1 MVRRLGEK
9 QPGAIYDEAR
19 IPPDSLPDPLVSSDG
34 LRKMT
39 RLMRNALSSLAIRG
53 LERQP
58 CGGGEFLAT
67 KAADPVYRLLG
78 TDGLP
83 VEEMPPLNHHVMG
96 TMGHHVRSGGHALTL
111 YDWERYMDFADKA
124 KNGTPSCLHR

>member
-1 MVRRLGEK
+1 MKNSRA
-9 QPGAIYDEAR
+9 Q
-19 IPPDSLPDPLVSSDG
+19 S
-34 LRKMT
+34 MT
-39 RLMRNALSSLAIRG
+39 RLGFHGFSARPACFLRRVEEDDEVDEKRVVIVGHSRLGKTALWRRRIR
-53 LERQP
+53 
-58 CGGGEFLAT
+58 GEFLAT